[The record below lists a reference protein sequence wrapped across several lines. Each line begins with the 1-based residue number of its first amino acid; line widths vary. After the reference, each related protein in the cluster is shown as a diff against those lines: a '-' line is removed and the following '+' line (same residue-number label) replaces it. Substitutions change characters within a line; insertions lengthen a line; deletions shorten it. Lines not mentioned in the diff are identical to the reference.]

1 VFMDK
6 QQLKDNI
13 LTVNDV
19 CEILKISRTTLWKL
33 KKQDKLKPIPM
44 KIKTI
49 RYSKEDVE
57 KFIRMGI

>member
-1 VFMDK
+1 MDK